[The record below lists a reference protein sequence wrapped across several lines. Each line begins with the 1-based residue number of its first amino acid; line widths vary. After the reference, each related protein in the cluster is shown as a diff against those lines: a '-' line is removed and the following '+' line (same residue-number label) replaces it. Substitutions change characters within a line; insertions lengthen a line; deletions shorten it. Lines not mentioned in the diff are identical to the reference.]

1 MATEEIEISQ
11 LELAEDLAPDM
22 VLPVETPTKTF
33 ATTLEKIRQFFGLDN
48 KTNLNMDNL
57 NADGKSLISSLGMPS
72 DKYVNL
78 TLGASGATYTAPANG
93 YYSIAKKTTQSAQ
106 YLSMENS
113 ACGIGWGLAAHG
125 ANQSLQNYISAKK
138 GDVVQVNYNAGGET
152 AYFRFVYAEGE
163 N

>member
-57 NADGKSLISSLGMPS
+57 NADGKSLISGLGMPS
-72 DKYVNL
+72 LKYDDL
-78 TLGASGATYTAPANG
+78 TLGASGSTYTAPAD
-93 YYSIAKKTTQSAQ
+93 
-106 YLSMENS
+106 
-113 ACGIGWGLAAHG
+113 GWYAIVLVADGKWVNISTARQLYAAYHG
-125 ANQSLQNYISAKK
+125 EKYAHANFPVSK
-138 GDVVQVNYNAGGET
+138 GET
-152 AYFRFVYAEGE
+152 LKIEYDAVVTKQRFLFIYANGE
-163 N
+163 NN

>member
-22 VLPVETPTKTF
+22 VLPVETPSKTF

-57 NADGKSLISSLGMPS
+57 NVDGKSLISGLGMPS
-72 DKYVNL
+72 DECVVL
-78 TLGASGATYTAPANG
+78 TLGASGTTYTAPANG
-93 YYSIAKKTTQSAQ
+93 WF
-106 YLSMENS
+106 YLSKT
-113 ACGIGWGLAAHG
+113 AGKTDA
-125 ANQSLQNYISAKK
+125 YISLVINGSFGQTIHVPGAGNQNRTFIPTRK
-138 GDVVQVNYNAGGET
+138 GDTLTVTYSATGET
-152 AYFRFVYAEGE
+152 SAFRFYYAEGE